1 MEMTMINFSMLL
13 IYAVGF
19 TIIALASKQIGQFF
33 NQAKLPLISGFLFTG
48 VIAGPYVINLIT
60 AEAVANL
67 RFIDEIALAV
77 IAFAAGNELYLKEL
91 RDRMRSITWVTAGLV
106 FSTFTL
112 GTLTFVIL
120 ADHIPFMQTMS
131 ITGRIAVAVLGG
143 AILVAR
149 SPSSAIA
156 IVNELRAKGTFTRTV
171 LGVTVIMDV
180 VVIVLFGVNSSIA
193 DALLTNLPFN
203 LGFVVLIIIE
213 LVASFGI
220 GYILYRI
227 LQFILSTNIHH
238 YLKTALVL
246 VFGYSIFILSSL
258 IREIAHRELPFE
270 ILIEPLLICMIGGFL
285 ISSFSNYRDDFSRIL
300 HQVGPSIYI
309 LFFTLTGASLE
320 LDILRKTWPIA
331 LVLFIVRLVGIFI
344 GSFSGGV
351 IAKDPMQHNRLGWMA
366 YVTQAGVG
374 LGLAKEVA
382 VEFPIWGDAFA
393 TVIIAIIVLNQV
405 VGPPFFKWVINRV
418 GESHVRAKPAAF
430 DGVRDAIIFGV
441 KAQSVTLARQLQKHD
456 WQVKLVCMHQNKL
469 EELDATNIDVHI
481 IDELN
486 LQTLHDLDAEHADAI
501 VCFLPNEKSYQ
512 VCVLAYEHFGT
523 ETLVARLRDRSDFD
537 RFHKLGVLVVEPQTA
552 VVSLLE
558 HFVRSPAGTSLL
570 LGHDEGQE
578 MVDQEIRNPNI
589 RGLTLRDL
597 RLPLDVLVLSIQ
609 RDGNTLISR
618 GFTQFQLGDKVTMV
632 GPKEKLSEVMLRFDC

>member
-1 MEMTMINFSMLL
+1 MINFSMLL